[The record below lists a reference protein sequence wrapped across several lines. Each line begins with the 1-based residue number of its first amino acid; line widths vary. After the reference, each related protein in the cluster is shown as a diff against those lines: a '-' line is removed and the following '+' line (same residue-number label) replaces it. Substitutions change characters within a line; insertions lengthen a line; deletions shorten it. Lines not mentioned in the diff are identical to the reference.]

1 MAKTTLIPFGPQH
14 PAFLEPL
21 NIQLKLD
28 EETVAG
34 AEINYGYNH
43 RGMERAM
50 AADFR
55 RTIYM
60 CERVCGICS
69 FFHSSTYCQGMEE
82 MFKATVPE
90 RARYIRIVMMECQR
104 LTSHLLALGHIA
116 EAIGYESLFMQ
127 CFREREYVMML
138 VNRIS
143 GNRVHYSMN
152 TIGGVRRDIT
162 AEQRE
167 DLLKTMD
174 VLEERFSPIAKV
186 FRQDSTVRKRTVGK
200 GVLTREKA
208 VSYGAVGPVGRAS
221 GVSQDLRQA
230 YYVDLDFRPVVREE
244 GDSYARTMVR
254 VDETYQSIKL
264 IRRALE
270 RMPGG
275 SLLTEVKGNPDGEV
289 FTRMEAPR
297 GELMYYIKAKGK
309 AELERLKVKTPA
321 FVNVAALS
329 AMVPGCEMADVPV
342 ITVSVDPCICC
353 TER

>member
-1 MAKTTLIPFGPQH
+1 MAVTTLIPFGPQH
-14 PAFLEPL
+14 PVFLEPL

-28 EETVAG
+28 EETVVG

-69 FFHSSTYCQGMEE
+69 FFHSSTYCRGMEE
-82 MFKATVPE
+82 IFGIEAPE

-104 LTSHLLALGHIA
+104 LTSHLLALGHTA
-116 EAIGYESLFMQ
+116 EAMGYESLFMQ
-127 CFREREYVMML
+127 CFREREAVMAL
-138 VNRIS
+138 ANRVT
-143 GNRVHYSMN
+143 GNRVHYSLN

-162 AEQRE
+162 AEQKAEMLKAMDALE
-167 DLLKTMD
+167 D
-174 VLEERFSPIAKV
+174 RFAPLAKV
-186 FRQDSTVRKRTVGK
+186 FRTDRTIRRRTVGK
-200 GVLTREKA
+200 GLLSRA
-208 VSYGAVGPVGRAS
+208 DALSYGAVGPVSRAS
-221 GVSQDLRQA
+221 GIGQDLRQT
-230 YYVDLDFRPVVREE
+230 YYRGLDFRPIVRDE

-254 VDETYQSIKL
+254 VDETFQSIGL
-264 IRRALE
+264 IRKALE
-270 RMPGG
+270 TMPGG
-275 SLLTEVKGNPDGEV
+275 PLTVPAKGNPSGES
-289 FTRMEAPR
+289 FTRQEAPR
-297 GELMYYIKAKGK
+297 GEVMYYIKAQGK
-309 AELERLKVKTPA
+309 VELERLKVKTPA

-329 AMVPGCEMADVPV
+329 AMVPGCEVADIPV